1 MKILYLEDHAFF
13 GDSVVDILLTDFPEH
28 KIDYATSYASAEA
41 LMKENKYDISILDVV
56 LQNGKTGIHFAE
68 NYTRTLGKILFVT
81 GCKDELTLKAL
92 EKYKYINKDLKVIK
106 VIKEF
111 IANKYVSI

>member
-13 GDSVVDILLTDFPEH
+13 GDSVNEALHEDFPNH
-28 KIDYATSYASAEA
+28 TVDYATTYLQAEA
-41 LMKENKYDISILDVV
+41 LISKNNYDISVLDVI

-68 NYTRTLGKILFVT
+68 KYNKNLGKILFVT

-92 EKYKYINKDLKVIK
+92 DKYTTISKQPHVLDAIKKFIN
-106 VIKEF
+106 
-111 IANKYVSI
+111 A